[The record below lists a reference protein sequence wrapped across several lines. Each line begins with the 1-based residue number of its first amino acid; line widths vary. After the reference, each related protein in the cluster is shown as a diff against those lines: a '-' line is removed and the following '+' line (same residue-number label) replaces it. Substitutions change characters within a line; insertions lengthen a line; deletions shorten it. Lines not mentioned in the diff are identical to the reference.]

1 MTLVRVAALAHLL
14 CSMAV
19 MGFQLALAFGAPL
32 GVYAMGGR
40 YGGTLPLTLRLAEV
54 VQASVVAIVTAV
66 VVAASGLGLRG
77 WRRAADRVR
86 WLPVGFAG
94 VAFVLNLA
102 TPSAGER
109 LVWAPVA
116 AVLLASSLWVALGS
130 PVRR

>member
-1 MTLVRVAALAHLL
+1 MLFR
-14 CSMAV
+14 S
-19 MGFQLALAFGAPL
+19 
-32 GVYAMGGR
+32 
-40 YGGTLPLTLRLAEV
+40 
-54 VQASVVAIVTAV
+54 
-66 VVAASGLGLRG
+66 AASGLGLRG

-116 AVLLASSLWVALGS
+116 AVLLASSLCVALS
-130 PVRR
+130 APVARG